1 MRARVRGVICMYRVT
16 LICNGLPKGAGQEAA
31 TDIQNEFLENRDW
44 HSNVVC
50 SWDGEKLKLVAEN
63 DFDQDGQALLDEF
76 GDCIAAY
83 VIDYFDSNIKI
94 ESVNEI

>member
-1 MRARVRGVICMYRVT
+1 MKLVHKTHNKNQNLRLRLGR
-16 LICNGLPKGAGQEAA
+16 A